1 MKCKVKKLVITSN
14 DTIGEDEQLYSILSC
29 PSTMLEELWMDFP
42 KLSTRG
48 AIALFTALKDNNK
61 LKMLHIAR
69 NNITDDTCDAIITT
83 LKNNCLVKLDMF
95 SDSLTDEAIGNIVD
109 ALKVNNTL
117 KVLRL
122 PTCSK
127 DVEKKISSIQEL
139 IKKE

>member
-1 MKCKVKKLVITSN
+1 MGIT
-14 DTIGEDEQLYSILSC
+14 
-29 PSTMLEELWMDFP
+29 

-69 NNITDDTCDAIITT
+69 NDITDDACDVIITA

-95 SDSLTDEAIGNIVD
+95 SNSLTNEAIGNIVD
-109 ALKVNNTL
+109 SLKVNNTL
-117 KVLRL
+117 KVLWL
-122 PTCSK
+122 PTRSK